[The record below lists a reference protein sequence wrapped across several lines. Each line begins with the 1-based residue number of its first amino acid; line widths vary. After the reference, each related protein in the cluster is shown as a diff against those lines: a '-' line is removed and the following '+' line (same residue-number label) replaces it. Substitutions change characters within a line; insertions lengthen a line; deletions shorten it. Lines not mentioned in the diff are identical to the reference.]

1 MYNDKTQYI
10 FYNQVFG
17 VLKGIIHVECLFR
30 WILVIYKYYLLSFYS
45 VVRKNK
51 IIDKFQS
58 ESLLIMKAYYNQF
71 FMWNISIWNEVILE
85 KKPIW
90 QPLKKRYNWF
100 WLL

>member
-30 WILVIYKYYLLSFYS
+30 WILVICKYYLLSFYS
-45 VVRKNK
+45 VVTKN

-58 ESLLIMKAYYNQF
+58 ESLLIMKA
-71 FMWNISIWNEVILE
+71 S
-85 KKPIW
+85 
-90 QPLKKRYNWF
+90 
-100 WLL
+100 